1 MKIIFVLRSV
11 VLSGGLER
19 VMTEKAN
26 WLAHNGHQVLFLTYE
41 QGNHNLSFP
50 LDSSVIYED
59 LECRYFTVYNKNIV
73 IRPIYKLLMKKQFRL
88 KLKSKIC
95 SYRPDV
101 MIVPHNIDEFLGP
114 VTMMN
119 VLVPIV
125 FESHSTHVEILKSVY
140 KRNIFFGKFLFLS
153 CVKRCSLV
161 ISLTEGDAIFWRHFC
176 DHVTSVPNPL
186 SFYPEINNVSYK
198 DSCKIVCVARLHE
211 VKRIDRLV
219 EAFALISNKYPRWH
233 IDIYGEGEKKDELL
247 KMISDKKLQSKI
259 RIYPPTID
267 IYRKY
272 MESEFIVLSSDSESF
287 SLVLV
292 EAMSC
297 GIPAVSVACPFGP
310 SEIIEDHVTGLLTK
324 LDEKDLADKM
334 EWMITHEEERIKM
347 GICARE
353 SALRFK
359 KDVVMK
365 QWEKAYLSALK

>member
-365 QWEKAYLSALK
+365 QWEKAYLSVSK